1 MTIVLPLVIMVLF
14 SALYTAVYI
23 WMRRPAFGE
32 SKRPRDNSD
41 RKAPGQT
48 RP

>member
-14 SALYTAVYI
+14 SALYTGVYI

-32 SKRPRDNSD
+32 AKRRREKSD
-41 RKAPGQT
+41 R
-48 RP
+48 